1 MPINDPVRGQK
12 IAPASLAFERSR
24 RKGQNAVI
32 VDSGDT
38 VTNYQDDVLTN
49 SVDDVTPLIL
59 KDVSNLDKAVVLA
72 AANGERRAK
81 AWTAEY
87 ERALDWCI
95 SNDITITTR
104 AFYPVPFQREVV
116 RSMGAAY
123 IAGATQNLDTWQYV
137 CPADAVGVY
146 HVSAMLQLRLTAGV
160 GCSIAR
166 LGIMVDGSLWRVIDA
181 IDNDYAGENPIL
193 DVKLCGSSLVP
204 LRSGQ
209 RLQIGYFVNS
219 SAPAGTLQLLHPTS
233 VYGYVSA
240 HRTRCD
246 LGGYADQQNGGLINS
261 PTTGVAYAFDV

>member
-59 KDVSNLDKAVVLA
+59 KDVSNLDKAVTRA
-72 AANGERRAK
+72 ALQGERRAK
-81 AWTAEY
+81 AWTGEY

-123 IAGATQNLDTWQYV
+123 IAGVTQNLDTWQYV

-160 GCSIAR
+160 GCTVAR

-181 IDNDYAGENPIL
+181 IDNEYAGENPIL

-204 LRSGQ
+204 LRAGQ

-261 PTTGVAYAFDV
+261 PTTGVLYAFDV

>member
-49 SVDDVTPLIL
+49 NTDDVTPLIL
-59 KDVSNLDKAVVLA
+59 KDVSNLDKQVVRA

-95 SNDITITTR
+95 GDHITITTKG
-104 AFYPVPFQREVV
+104 FFPVPFQREVV

-123 IAGATQNLDTWQYV
+123 IAGVTQDRDDWHYI

-146 HVSAMLQLRLTAGV
+146 HVSAMLQLRLVSDV
-160 GCSIAR
+160 GCTIAR
-166 LGIMVDGSLWRVIDA
+166 LVIMVDDQVWRVIDA
-181 IDNDYAGENPIL
+181 IDNEYAGENPII

-209 RLQIGYFVNS
+209 KMQIGYFVNS
-219 SAPAGTLQLLHPTS
+219 SGPSGTLQLLHPTS

-240 HRTRCD
+240 HRTRCE
-246 LGGYADQQNGGLINS
+246 LGGYSDLQNGGKINS
-261 PTTGVAYAFDV
+261 PTSGLLYTFD

>member
-24 RKGQNAVI
+24 RRGQTAVI
-32 VDSGDT
+32 VENGDN
-38 VTNYQDDVLTN
+38 VTTYQDDVQTN

-59 KDVSNLDKAVVLA
+59 KDVSNLDKAVARAGLQ
-72 AANGERRAK
+72 GEQRAK

-95 SNDITITTR
+95 DDDITITTK

-123 IAGATQNLDTWQYV
+123 IPGATQDLDTWHYI

-146 HVSAMLQLRLTAGV
+146 HVSAMLQMRLTSGV
-160 GCSIAR
+160 GCTVAR
-166 LGIMVDGSLWRVIDA
+166 LGVIVDGSLYRVIDA
-181 IDNDYAGENPIL
+181 IDNGYAGENPIL

-209 RLQIGYFVNS
+209 KMQIGYFVNS
-219 SAPAGTLQLLHPTS
+219 SGAPGTLQLLAPTS

-240 HRTRCD
+240 HRTRCE
-246 LGGYADQQNGGLINS
+246 LGGFDGKQNGGRITS
-261 PTTGVAYAFDV
+261 PISGVGYAFDV